1 MNDKTWLITGCS
13 EGGIG
18 AGIAK
23 AVLKR
28 GYNAVVTARS
38 TTKVESIV
46 RNYPET
52 ALAVALDV
60 TDPASITAAMEAAKA
75 KFGQID
81 VLVNNAGYCYRSS
94 VEEADRTGVD
104 KMYETN
110 FFGPI
115 ALIQAVLPEMRARRE
130 GAIVNVSSIGAVRT
144 GAASGYYASTK
155 AALELMSEGLNAEV
169 KPLGIK
175 VMIVEP
181 GAFRTHFYDS
191 SLKGA
196 DLTIG
201 DYKDTAW
208 TRSPQNAVN
217 KANQPG
223 DPDKAGDVL
232 IDVLESENPPLR
244 LLLGSDAIKAVRSTL
259 EARIKELDAWEAYSV
274 RTDFEN

>member
-1 MNDKTWLITGCS
+1 MSKTWLITGCS

-28 GYNAVVTARS
+28 GYNAVVTARNLD
-38 TTKVESIV
+38 KVRTIV
-46 RNYPET
+46 ENYPET

-60 TDPASITAAMEAAKA
+60 TKPESIAAAVEAAKA

-94 VEEADRTGVD
+94 VEEADRKGVD

-110 FFGPI
+110 FFGPV
-115 ALIQAVLPEMRARRE
+115 ALIQAVLPDMRQRRS

-155 AALELMSEGLNAEV
+155 AALELMSEGLAAEL
-169 KPLGIK
+169 KPLGIQ

-181 GAFRTHFYDS
+181 GAFRTHFYDT

-196 DLTIG
+196 DMTID
-201 DYKDTAW
+201 DYAETAW
-208 TRSPQNAVN
+208 KRSPQNAIN
-217 KANQPG
+217 QANQPG

-232 IDVLESENPPLR
+232 IDALERDDAPQR
-244 LLLGSDAIKAVRSTL
+244 LLLGSDAVKVVRDALGARL
-259 EARIKELDAWEAYSV
+259 EELSKWEEVSA
-274 RTDFEN
+274 RTDF

>member
-1 MNDKTWLITGCS
+1 MRTWLITGCS

-23 AVLKR
+23 AVLAH
-28 GYNAVVTARS
+28 GDCAVVTARS
-38 TTKVESIV
+38 TAKVESIV
-46 RNYPET
+46 KEYPET
-52 ALAVALDV
+52 SLAVALDV
-60 TDPASITAAMEAAKA
+60 TRQESIDAAVAAA
-75 KFGQID
+75 RERFGQID

-94 VEEADRTGVD
+94 VEEADRAGVD
-104 KMYETN
+104 LMYETN
-110 FFGPI
+110 LFGPI
-115 ALIQAVLPEMRARRE
+115 ALIKAVLPEMRARKS

-155 AALELMSEGLNAEV
+155 AALELMSEGLAAEV

-196 DLTIG
+196 SLTIG
-201 DYKDTAW
+201 DYRDTAW
-208 TRSPQNAVN
+208 KRSPENAVN
-217 KANQPG
+217 QANQPG

-232 IDVLESENPPLR
+232 IKALDAENPPLR
-244 LLLGSDAIKAVRSTL
+244 LLLGSDALRVVKSAL
-259 EARIKELDAWEAYSV
+259 EARLQELETWADLSAQ
-274 RTDFEN
+274 TDY